1 MSNTKGSFLQ
11 VRLASI
17 YSDVVD
23 GVVTLSE
30 FNKKLFNLQCCY
42 KDLAYNITNKWRYGI
57 FCPEDS
63 ETLIELRALLRILI
77 SYGKEK
83 VGIEAGDTTPI
94 PQAYQDFIDF
104 GGTDLNLLN
113 FGEGFT
119 GDTVPVLPAPVSV
132 GDYFL
137 ISDPN
142 TLQYYILQVT
152 SGTYTEDDPIFIDV
166 LLFGIVTEGFSV
178 YQLQGLTIEVVGTGN
193 QEDLNDALI
202 AQAGV
207 PIYASGLTDAEIIT
221 IVNRIEKLLKC

>member
-1 MSNTKGSFLQ
+1 M
-11 VRLASI
+11 I
-17 YSDVVD
+17 
-23 GVVTLSE
+23 
-30 FNKKLFNLQCCY
+30 
-42 KDLAYNITNKWRYGI
+42 
-57 FCPEDS
+57 
-63 ETLIELRALLRILI
+63 
-77 SYGKEK
+77 
-83 VGIEAGDTTPI
+83 
-94 PQAYQDFIDF
+94 
-104 GGTDLNLLN
+104 
-113 FGEGFT
+113 
-119 GDTVPVLPAPVSV
+119 LPAPVSV